1 MSRRINLTMRKRTLF
16 RYYGGKGHVAPWIVR
31 HLPMH
36 QTYVEPF
43 CGAASVL
50 FHKPRC
56 YAEVLNDKDADIIN
70 LFAILRDEH
79 GAARLR
85 DALCFTPYSEDE
97 YHSAFEHADEPIER
111 ARRFLVRSS
120 MGFFADSCNPDNPCP
135 GFRADVWRRG
145 SIPAHDWACLPE
157 QLGFFIDRLRGV
169 VLRNIDAFDIIRK
182 YDRDDTLFYIDP
194 PYVADTRTQAD
205 HHRYRHEM
213 DDDGHRKLVDM
224 CLHLRGMAVV
234 SYYAHPI
241 YDAFSKAGWRIE
253 QRSFFGKNECLAI
266 KERQ

>member
-1 MSRRINLTMRKRTLF
+1 MMKTLF
-16 RYYGGKGHVAPWIVR
+16 RYYGGKGHLAPWIVR
-31 HLPMH
+31 NLPHH

-56 YAEVLNDKDADIIN
+56 YAEVLNDKDVDIMN
-70 LFAILRDEH
+70 LFAVLRNEM
-79 GAARLR
+79 APRLL
-85 DALCFTPYSEDE
+85 DALYCTPYSLDE
-97 YHSAFEHADEPIER
+97 YHGAYAQDTDEPIER

-120 MGFFADSCNPDNPCP
+120 MGFFADSCNPDNPRP
-135 GFRADVWRRG
+135 GFRADVWRKG
-145 SIPAHDWACLPE
+145 GIPAHYWACLPE
-157 QLGFFIDRLRGV
+157 RLMFFIERLRGV
-169 VLRNIDAFDIIRK
+169 VIHNMDAFDLIRK
-182 YDRDDTLFYIDP
+182 YDRPDTLFYIDP

-224 CLHLRGMAVV
+224 CLHLQGKAAV

-241 YDAFSKAGWRIE
+241 YKAFTEAGWRVE
-253 QRSFFGKNECLAI
+253 KRTFYGKEECLAV
-266 KERQ
+266 KEN